1 MEMMLAN
8 PSKPTINANTLT
20 WLPLPVAVENLAA
33 ASRLGMDKVTRT
45 LVPVAVITKRVLTS
59 LEGMES

>member
-1 MEMMLAN
+1 MEMMPAH
-8 PSKPTINANTLT
+8 PSKPTINENPLT

>member
-1 MEMMLAN
+1 MEMMPAH
-8 PSKPTINANTLT
+8 PSKPTINENLVT

-45 LVPVAVITKRVLTS
+45 LVLVAVMMNRVLTL
-59 LEGMES
+59 LEGRES